1 MRRFAS
7 LALVLAVGLGGC
19 SLFQTDDDRAPVL
32 AEPPPQ
38 AEYLRE
44 TAVQP
49 DAETGSGTAVENALA
64 WSEKYAQAVEQ
75 LARQQEANRKL
86 ADRNRT
92 LESKATALESELAT
106 TQQELKEA
114 NDLLIDLR
122 RANEDWKASVLGYR
136 DEMRKAH
143 GAELEALHKV
153 LRLLGGE
160 VGDTAT
166 TPADDEAD
174 ETAETADT
182 ASGTAADGADDAGGA
197 ASRTAAASKGATGAS
212 TE

>member
-1 MRRFAS
+1 MRRIAS
-7 LALVLAVGLGGC
+7 LALVLAVGIGGC
-19 SLFQTDDDRAPVL
+19 SLFQRDDDRPAVRP
-32 AEPPPQ
+32 EPSEPQ
-38 AEYLRE
+38 AAYLKE

-75 LARQQEANRKL
+75 LARQQEANQKL
-86 ADRNRT
+86 ADQNRA
-92 LESKATALESELAT
+92 LESKVAAVESDLAKT
-106 TQQELKEA
+106 RQELKDA

-122 RANEDWKASVLGYR
+122 RANEDWKANVLGYR

-143 GAELEALHKV
+143 GAEIEALHKV

-160 VGDTAT
+160 VTGAEPAGTTGDDGASAGTDPAAASAAG
-166 TPADDEAD
+166 PAD
-174 ETAETADT
+174 
-182 ASGTAADGADDAGGA
+182 AS
-197 ASRTAAASKGATGAS
+197 SRTAAASQGDTGAS